1 MKFFELLKKKI
12 HTTQSSLRFMLF
24 IDEDIFSLYLLAK
37 YFLIFV
43 ETKMSVVYLETGLSL
58 VDQIEIVPSYIFTCV
73 VK

>member
-1 MKFFELLKKKI
+1 
-12 HTTQSSLRFMLF
+12 MLF
-24 IDEDIFSLYLLAK
+24 IDEDILSLYLLAK

>member
-1 MKFFELLKKKI
+1 
-12 HTTQSSLRFMLF
+12 MLF

-58 VDQIEIVPSYIFTCV
+58 VDQIEIVPSYFFTCV
-73 VK
+73 VKWHWERLLI